1 MAEPALNMDRSY
13 YEILLMN
20 ITYGQQLMYNKL
32 KVAETF

>member
-13 YEILLMN
+13 HEILLMN
-20 ITYGQQLMYNKL
+20 ITYSQQLMYNKQ